1 MELLDLD
8 GVIEKGVFEIP
19 SYQRGYA
26 WQMRQLK
33 DFWNDLEHVSKLGN
47 QFHYMHSLT
56 LRELENE
63 FENSAFEI
71 IDGQQRLATSL
82 ILLGLLAKTTQN
94 KDPKYSLINLEPIL
108 SYKYYGLSEA
118 FRAITEEEKDLEA
131 FKTSFYAKN
140 LIEAYAFFKE
150 KISDTPIETLEK
162 MFDAL
167 IKKMLFSVVGLNDSR
182 IDPFSSFETINNRGK
197 DLSTLELLKNRLH
210 FVAHK
215 ICEGKKLEKLQQE
228 INDTYTLIY
237 HDLRQFEDDHLE
249 GFLKHFVAYY
259 YGEKGDFKKRLLE
272 MEFNAHK
279 RYTDNTN
286 FNDEYE
292 KIDELLLYLSYSS
305 KVWYFLHTLD
315 DEELRIEITPKMRG
329 LLDKMRRLNAL
340 NDNAFLPLLLS
351 LLTIQRAG
359 KSANEQPY
367 TTKELEGLL
376 EHLERFGFLIY
387 VVAGKNTAKNE
398 WIELAFKAIQ
408 AYRFWGDKIT
418 IENLPTLEENF
429 FNRQGNSALE
439 LLEES
444 IHSLKNTEKW
454 YKWGK
459 ALNYLLYEYELHHNP
474 ETTLN
479 FDGSIESI
487 EHILPQNPDQGY
499 SAKEKNWA
507 KNPNIVHALGNLLLM
522 AKNANSSLSNKPF
535 DEKRKEYLKGSYSE
549 KEVAKNASFG
559 VEQIKERSEK
569 LLDFLIARYRIAE
582 LVDEST
588 IKAFKNALLKT
599 LDDASLKNK
608 GSIFSASNHN
618 KEEQAML
625 KR

>member
-1 MELLDLD
+1 MELLNLD

-26 WQMRQLK
+26 WQKGQLE
-33 DFWNDLEHVSKLGN
+33 DFWNDLEHVSKLGDK
-47 QFHYMHSLT
+47 FHYMHSLT

-63 FENSAFEI
+63 FEDSAFEI

-94 KDPKYSLINLEPIL
+94 KDPKYSLINLEPVL

-118 FRAITEEEKDLEA
+118 FRAIMEEEKDLER
-131 FKTSFYAKN
+131 FQTSFYAKN
-140 LIEAYAFFKE
+140 LIEAYAFFQE
-150 KISDTPIETLEK
+150 KISDTPVGTLEK

-167 IKKMLFSVVGLNDSR
+167 TKKMLFSVVELNDNR

-215 ICEGKKLEKLQQE
+215 ICDEEDLENLQNE
-228 INDTYTLIY
+228 INDTYTRIY
-237 HDLRQFEDDHLE
+237 HDLRQFEDAHLE
-249 GFLKHFVAYY
+249 SFLKHFVAYY
-259 YGEKGDFKKRLLE
+259 YGENSKFKERLLNTA
-272 MEFNAHK
+272 FDAHK
-279 RYTDNTN
+279 KYHSSY
-286 FNDEYE
+286 DEYE
-292 KIDELLLYLSYSS
+292 KINDLLLYLSYSS

-340 NDNAFLPLLLS
+340 SDNAFLPLLLS
-351 LLTIQRAG
+351 LLTIQLAVRSG
-359 KSANEQPY
+359 SERHY

-376 EHLERFGFLIY
+376 EYLERFGFLIY
-387 VVAGKNTAKNE
+387 GVAGKNTAKNE
-398 WIELAFKAIQ
+398 WIRLAFKAIQ
-408 AYRFWGDKIT
+408 ACRFWGDKIT
-418 IENLPTLEENF
+418 IENLPTLEKSF

-444 IHSLKNTEKW
+444 IHSKKNTEKW
-454 YKWGK
+454 YQWGK
-459 ALNYLLYEYELHHNP
+459 VLNYLLYEYELYHNP

-479 FDGSIESI
+479 FDSSIESI
-487 EHILPQNPDQGY
+487 EHILPQKPDQGY
-499 SAKEKNWA
+499 SAKEKSWA
-507 KNPNIVHALGNLLLM
+507 KNPHIVHALGNLLLI

-535 DEKRKEYLKGSYSE
+535 DEKRKQYLKGSYSE

-559 VEQIKERSEK
+559 IVEIQKRSEK

-582 LVDEST
+582 LVGENA
-588 IKAFKNALLKT
+588 IKAFKNALLKE
-599 LDDASLKNK
+599 
-608 GSIFSASNHN
+608 I
-618 KEEQAML
+618 
-625 KR
+625 R

>member
-26 WQMRQLK
+26 WQDRQLK
-33 DFWNDLEHVSKLGN
+33 DFWNDLEHVSKLGDK
-47 QFHYMHSLT
+47 FHYMHSLT

-63 FENSAFEI
+63 FESSAFEI

-140 LIEAYAFFKE
+140 LIEAYTFFQE
-150 KISDTPIETLEK
+150 KISDTPIEALEK

-237 HDLRQFEDDHLE
+237 HDLRQFEDAHLE

-272 MEFNAHK
+272 MEFDAHK
-279 RYTDNTN
+279 KYHASYE
-286 FNDEYE
+286 EYE
-292 KIDELLLYLSYSS
+292 KIDDLLFYLSYSS
-305 KVWYFLHTLD
+305 KVWNFLHTLD
-315 DEELRIEITPKMRG
+315 EKSITLIVDDNKKLEIEITPKMRG
-329 LLDKMRRLNAL
+329 LLEKMRRLNAL
-340 NDNAFLPLLLS
+340 SDNAFLPLLLS

-387 VVAGKNTAKNE
+387 GVAGKNTAKNE

-418 IENLPTLEENF
+418 IEDLPTLEKNF

-444 IHSLKNTEKW
+444 IHSKKNAEKW

-479 FDGSIESI
+479 FDSSLESI

-507 KNPNIVHALGNLLLM
+507 KNPDIVHALGNLLLIP
-522 AKNANSSLSNKPF
+522 KNANSSLSNKSF
-535 DEKRKEYLKGSYSE
+535 DEKRKEYIKGSYSE

-569 LLDFLIARYRIAE
+569 LLDFLIAHYRIAE
-582 LVDEST
+582 LVNESA
-588 IKAFKNALLKT
+588 IKAFKNA
-599 LDDASLKNK
+599 SLKDIK
-608 GSIFSASNHN
+608 
-618 KEEQAML
+618 
-625 KR
+625 

>member
-1 MELLDLD
+1 MELLNLD

-26 WQMRQLK
+26 WQERQLK
-33 DFWNDLEHVSKLGN
+33 DFWNDLEHVSKLGDK
-47 QFHYMHSLT
+47 FHYMHSLT

-63 FENSAFEI
+63 FESGAFEI

-82 ILLGLLAKTTQN
+82 ILLGLLAKITQH
-94 KDPKYSLINLEPIL
+94 KDPKYSLINLELVL
-108 SYKYYGLSEA
+108 SYKYYGLNEA
-118 FRAITEEEKDLEA
+118 FRAIMEEEKDLKA

-140 LIEAYAFFKE
+140 LIDAYTFFKE
-150 KISDTPIETLEK
+150 KISDTPVGTLEK

-167 IKKMLFSVVGLNDSR
+167 IKKMLFSVVELNDSR

-228 INDTYTLIY
+228 INNTYTLIY
-237 HDLRQFEDDHLE
+237 HDLRQFEDTHLE

-272 MEFNAHK
+272 MEFNAHQ

-286 FNDEYE
+286 FDDEYE
-292 KIDELLLYLSYSS
+292 KIDELLFYLSYSS
-305 KVWYFLHTLD
+305 KVWNFLHTLD
-315 DEELRIEITPKMRG
+315 EKSIALIVDDNKKLEMEITPKMRG
-329 LLDKMRRLNAL
+329 LLEKMRRLNAL

-351 LLTIQRAG
+351 LFTIQLVK

-367 TTKELEGLL
+367 TTQELEGLL
-376 EHLERFGFLIY
+376 EYLERFGFLIY
-387 VVAGKNTAKNE
+387 GVAGKNTAKNE
-398 WIELAFKAIQ
+398 WIELAFKAFR
-408 AYRFWGDKIT
+408 AYRYGEENIV
-418 IENLPTLEENF
+418 IEKLPTLEKSF

-444 IHSLKNTEKW
+444 ILSKKNTEKW
-454 YKWGK
+454 YQWGK
-459 ALNYLLYEYELHHNP
+459 ALNYLLYEYELYHNP

-479 FDGSIESI
+479 FDSSIESI
-487 EHILPQNPDQGY
+487 EHILPQKPDQGY

-507 KNPNIVHALGNLLLM
+507 KNPHVVHALGNLLLI

-535 DEKRKEYLKGSYSE
+535 YEKRKQYLKGSYSE

-559 VEQIKERSEK
+559 VTQIKERSEK
-569 LLDFLIARYRIAE
+569 LLDFLIVRYNIAE
-582 LVDEST
+582 LVGESE
-588 IKAFKNALLKT
+588 IKAFKNALLKEI
-599 LDDASLKNK
+599 K
-608 GSIFSASNHN
+608 
-618 KEEQAML
+618 
-625 KR
+625 

>member
-1 MELLDLD
+1 MELLNLD
-8 GVIEKGVFEIP
+8 RVIEKGVFEIP

-26 WQMRQLK
+26 WQIRQLK
-33 DFWNDLEHVSKLGN
+33 DFWNDLEHVSKLGDK
-47 QFHYMHSLT
+47 FHYMHSLT

-140 LIEAYAFFKE
+140 LIDAYAFFKE
-150 KISDTPIETLEK
+150 KISDTPIESLEK

-167 IKKMLFSVVGLNDSR
+167 IKKMLFSVVGLNDNR

-237 HDLRQFEDDHLE
+237 HDLRQFEDAHLE
-249 GFLKHFVAYY
+249 GFLKHFVEYY

-286 FNDEYE
+286 FDDEYE
-292 KIDELLLYLSYSS
+292 KIDDLLFYLSYSS
-305 KVWYFLHTLD
+305 KVWNFLHTLD
-315 DEELRIEITPKMRG
+315 EKSITLIVDDNKKLEIEITPKMHN
-329 LLDKMRRLNAL
+329 LLEKMRRLNAL
-340 NDNAFLPLLLS
+340 SDNAFLPLLLS

-387 VVAGKNTAKNE
+387 GVAGKKTVKNE
-398 WIELAFKAIQ
+398 WIELAFEAFRAFRYGEENI
-408 AYRFWGDKIT
+408 A
-418 IENLPTLEENF
+418 IENLPTLEKSF
-429 FNRQGNSALE
+429 FNRLGNSGLE

-454 YKWGK
+454 YQWGK
-459 ALNYLLYEYELHHNP
+459 ALNYLLYEYELCHNP

-479 FDGSIESI
+479 FDSSIESI
-487 EHILPQNPDQGY
+487 EHILPQKPDQGY
-499 SAKEKNWA
+499 SAKEKNWT
-507 KNPNIVHALGNLLLM
+507 KNPNIVHALGNLLLIP
-522 AKNANSSLSNKPF
+522 KNANSSLSNKPF

-559 VEQIKERSEK
+559 IEQIKERSEK
-569 LLDFLIARYRIAE
+569 LLDFLIAHYRIAE
-582 LVDEST
+582 LVGESA
-588 IKAFKNALLKT
+588 IKAFKNALLKEI
-599 LDDASLKNK
+599 K
-608 GSIFSASNHN
+608 
-618 KEEQAML
+618 
-625 KR
+625 

>member
-26 WQMRQLK
+26 WQDRQLK
-33 DFWNDLEHVSKLGN
+33 DFWNDLEHVSKLGDK
-47 QFHYMHSLT
+47 FHYMHSLT

-63 FENSAFEI
+63 FESGAFEI

-131 FKTSFYAKN
+131 FNTSTSFYAKN
-140 LIEAYAFFKE
+140 LIKAYEFFQE
-150 KISDTPIETLEK
+150 KISDTPIEALEK

-167 IKKMLFSVVGLNDSR
+167 IKKMLFSVVGLNDNR

-215 ICEGKKLEKLQQE
+215 ICESKKLEKLQQE

-286 FNDEYE
+286 FNEEYE
-292 KIDELLLYLSYSS
+292 KIDDLLFYLSYSS
-305 KVWYFLHTLD
+305 KVWNFLHTLD
-315 DEELRIEITPKMRG
+315 EKSITLIFDDNKKLEIEITPKMRG
-329 LLDKMRRLNAL
+329 LLEKMRRLNAL

-351 LLTIQRAG
+351 LLTIQLAG
-359 KSANEQPY
+359 KGTNEQPY

-376 EHLERFGFLIY
+376 EYLERFGFLVY
-387 VVAGKNTAKNE
+387 GVAGKNTAKNE
-398 WIELAFKAIQ
+398 WIELSFKAFRAFRYGEENIV
-408 AYRFWGDKIT
+408 
-418 IENLPTLEENF
+418 IENLPTLEKNF
-429 FNRQGNSALE
+429 FNRQGNSGLE

-444 IHSLKNTEKW
+444 IHSLKNAEKW
-454 YKWGK
+454 YQWGK

-479 FDGSIESI
+479 FDSSIESI

-507 KNPNIVHALGNLLLM
+507 KNPNIVHALGNLLLIP
-522 AKNANSSLSNKPF
+522 KNANSSLSNKPF

-549 KEVAKNASFG
+549 KEVAKNASFV

-569 LLDFLIARYRIAE
+569 LLDFLIAHYRIAE
-582 LVDEST
+582 LVDESA
-588 IKAFKNALLKT
+588 IKAFKNA
-599 LDDASLKNK
+599 SLKDIK
-608 GSIFSASNHN
+608 
-618 KEEQAML
+618 
-625 KR
+625 

>member
-8 GVIEKGVFEIP
+8 GVMEEGVFEIP

-108 SYKYYGLSEA
+108 SYKYYGLNEA

-150 KISDTPIETLEK
+150 KISDTPIEVLEK

-167 IKKMLFSVVGLNDSR
+167 IKKMLFSVVGLNDNR

-197 DLSTLELLKNRLH
+197 DLSTLKLLKNRLH

-286 FNDEYE
+286 FNEEYE
-292 KIDELLLYLSYSS
+292 KIDDLLFYLSYSS
-305 KVWYFLHTLD
+305 KVWNFLHTLD
-315 DEELRIEITPKMRG
+315 EKSITLIADDNKKLEIEITPKMRG
-329 LLDKMRRLNAL
+329 LLEKMRRLNAL

-367 TTKELEGLL
+367 TTKELEAYL
-376 EHLERFGFLIY
+376 EHLESFGFLIY
-387 VVAGKNTAKNE
+387 GVAGKNAAKNE

-418 IENLPTLEENF
+418 IEDLPALEKNF

-444 IHSLKNTEKW
+444 IHSKKNTEKW

-479 FDGSIESI
+479 FNGSIESI
-487 EHILPQNPDQGY
+487 EHILPQKPDQGY

-522 AKNANSSLSNKPF
+522 AKNANSSLSNRPF
-535 DEKRKEYLKGSYSE
+535 DEKRKQYLKGSYSE

-559 VEQIKERSEK
+559 VAQIKERSEK
-569 LLDFLIARYRIAE
+569 LLDFLIAHYRIVE
-582 LVDEST
+582 LVGESA
-588 IKAFKNALLKT
+588 IKAFKNA
-599 LDDASLKNK
+599 SLKDIK
-608 GSIFSASNHN
+608 
-618 KEEQAML
+618 
-625 KR
+625 

>member
-8 GVIEKGVFEIP
+8 GVIEKGVFEIH

-26 WQMRQLK
+26 WQERQLK
-33 DFWNDLEHVSKLGN
+33 DFWNDLEHVSKLGDK
-47 QFHYMHSLT
+47 FHYMHSLT

-118 FRAITEEEKDLEA
+118 FRAIAEEEKDLEE

-140 LIEAYAFFKE
+140 LIDAYAFFKE
-150 KISDTPIETLEK
+150 KISDTPIEALEK

-167 IKKMLFSVVGLNDSR
+167 IKKMLFSVVGLNDNR

-215 ICEGKKLEKLQQE
+215 ICDGKKLEKLQNE
-228 INDTYTLIY
+228 INDTYTRIY
-237 HDLRQFEDDHLE
+237 YDLRHFKDDHLE
-249 GFLKHFVAYY
+249 GLLKHFVAYY

-286 FNDEYE
+286 LNEEYE
-292 KIDELLLYLSYSS
+292 KIDDLLFYLSYSS
-305 KVWYFLHTLD
+305 KVWNFLHTLD
-315 DEELRIEITPKMRG
+315 EKSIALIVDDNKKLEIEITPKIRG
-329 LLDKMRRLNAL
+329 LLEKMRHLNAL

-359 KSANEQPY
+359 KSTNEQPY
-367 TTKELEGLL
+367 TTQELEGLL

-387 VVAGKNTAKNE
+387 GVAGKNTAKNE
-398 WIELAFKAIQ
+398 WIELAFEAFRAFRYGEENIAIE
-408 AYRFWGDKIT
+408 K
-418 IENLPTLEENF
+418 LPTLEKSF
-429 FNRQGNSALE
+429 FNRQGNSGLE
-439 LLEES
+439 LLEEY
-444 IHSLKNTEKW
+444 IHSKKNTKKW
-454 YKWGK
+454 YQWGK

-479 FDGSIESI
+479 FDGSLESI

-507 KNPNIVHALGNLLLM
+507 KNPHIVHALGNLLLI

-535 DEKRKEYLKGSYSE
+535 DEKRKQYLKGSYSE

-569 LLDFLIARYRIAE
+569 LLDFLIAHYRIAE
-582 LVDEST
+582 LVNESA
-588 IKAFKNALLKT
+588 IKAFKNALLKEI
-599 LDDASLKNK
+599 K
-608 GSIFSASNHN
+608 
-618 KEEQAML
+618 
-625 KR
+625 

>member
-1 MELLDLD
+1 MELLTLD

-26 WQMRQLK
+26 WQIRQLK
-33 DFWNDLEHVSKLGN
+33 DFWNDLEHVSKLGDK
-47 QFHYMHSLT
+47 FHYMHSLT

-82 ILLGLLAKTTQN
+82 ILLGLLAKITQN

-140 LIEAYAFFKE
+140 LIKAYEFFQE
-150 KISDTPIETLEK
+150 KISDTPVGTLEK

-167 IKKMLFSVVGLNDSR
+167 IKKMLFSVVELNDNR

-197 DLSTLELLKNRLH
+197 DLSTLELFKNRLH

-215 ICEGKKLEKLQQE
+215 ICDGKKLEKLQNE
-228 INDTYTLIY
+228 INDTYTRIY
-237 HDLRQFEDDHLE
+237 YDLRHFKDDHLE

-259 YGEKGDFKKRLLE
+259 YGENSKFKERLLNTA
-272 MEFNAHK
+272 FDAHK
-279 RYTDNTN
+279 KYTHNTP
-286 FNDEYE
+286 FSDEYD
-292 KIDELLLYLSYSS
+292 KIDELLFYLSYSS
-305 KVWYFLHTLD
+305 KVWYFLHTPDEKSIALIFD
-315 DEELRIEITPKMRG
+315 DNRKLEMEITPKMRG

-351 LLTIQRAG
+351 LLTIQLVGR
-359 KSANEQPY
+359 SANEQSY
-367 TTKELEGLL
+367 TTKELEDLL
-376 EHLERFGFLIY
+376 EYLERFGFLVY
-387 VVAGKNTAKNE
+387 GVAGKNTAKNE
-398 WIELAFKAIQ
+398 WIESAFEAFKE
-408 AYRFWGDKIT
+408 YKLRGDRIT
-418 IENLPTLEENF
+418 IEDFPTLEKNF
-429 FNRQGNSALE
+429 FKGEHSGLK
-439 LLEES
+439 LLENN
-444 IHSLKNTEKW
+444 INFNNAKKW
-454 YKWGK
+454 YEWNK
-459 ALNYLLYEYELHHNP
+459 ALNYLLYEYELYHNP

-479 FDGSIESI
+479 FDSSIESI

-507 KNPNIVHALGNLLLM
+507 KNPHVVHALGNLLLIP
-522 AKNANSSLSNKPF
+522 KNANSSLSNKPF
-535 DEKRKEYLKGSYSE
+535 EEKRKQYLKGSYSE

-559 VEQIKERSEK
+559 VAQIKERSER

-582 LVDEST
+582 LVGESV
-588 IKAFKNALLKT
+588 IKAFKNALLK
-599 LDDASLKNK
+599 D
-608 GSIFSASNHN
+608 I
-618 KEEQAML
+618 E
-625 KR
+625 

>member
-1 MELLDLD
+1 MELLNLD

-26 WQMRQLK
+26 WQERQLK
-33 DFWNDLEHVSKLGN
+33 DFWNDLEHVSKLGDK
-47 QFHYMHSLT
+47 FHYMHSLT

-63 FENSAFEI
+63 FESSAFEI

-82 ILLGLLAKTTQN
+82 ILLGLLAKITQN

-118 FRAITEEEKDLEA
+118 FKAIMEEEKDLKA
-131 FKTSFYAKN
+131 FQTSFYAKN
-140 LIEAYAFFKE
+140 LIDAYAFFKE
-150 KISDTPIETLEK
+150 KISDTPVGTLEK

-167 IKKMLFSVVGLNDSR
+167 IKKMLFSVVELNDNR
-182 IDPFSSFETINNRGK
+182 IDPFGSFETINNRGK
-197 DLSTLELLKNRLH
+197 DLSTLELFKNRLH

-215 ICEGKKLEKLQQE
+215 ICDGKKLEKLQQE
-228 INDTYTLIY
+228 INNTYTLIY
-237 HDLRQFEDDHLE
+237 YDLRHFKDDHLE
-249 GFLKHFVAYY
+249 GFSKHFVAYY

-286 FNDEYE
+286 FDDEYE
-292 KIDELLLYLSYSS
+292 KIDDLLFYLSYSS

-315 DEELRIEITPKMRG
+315 EKSITLIFDDNKKLEMEITPKMRN

-376 EHLERFGFLIY
+376 EYLERFGFLIY
-387 VVAGKNTAKNE
+387 GVAGKNTPKNE
-398 WIELAFKAIQ
+398 WIELAFIAFR
-408 AYRFWGDKIT
+408 AYRYGEENIA
-418 IENLPTLEENF
+418 IEDLPTLEKSF

-444 IHSLKNTEKW
+444 IHSKKNAEKW
-454 YKWGK
+454 YEWGK
-459 ALNYLLYEYELHHNP
+459 VLNYLLYEYELYHNP

-479 FDGSIESI
+479 FDSSIESI

-499 SAKEKNWA
+499 SAKEKSWA
-507 KNPNIVHALGNLLLM
+507 KNPHIVHALGNLLLI

-535 DEKRKEYLKGSYSE
+535 EEKRKAYLKGSYSE

-559 VEQIKERSEK
+559 VAQIKERSEK

-582 LVDEST
+582 LVGESA
-588 IKAFKNALLKT
+588 IKAFKNALLKEI
-599 LDDASLKNK
+599 K
-608 GSIFSASNHN
+608 
-618 KEEQAML
+618 
-625 KR
+625 

>member
-1 MELLDLD
+1 MELLNLD

-26 WQMRQLK
+26 WQIRQLK
-33 DFWNDLEHVSKLGN
+33 DFWNDLEHVSKLGDK
-47 QFHYMHSLT
+47 FHYMHSLT

-63 FENSAFEI
+63 LENSAFEI

-82 ILLGLLAKTTQN
+82 ILLGLLAKITQN

-108 SYKYYGLSEA
+108 SYEYYGLNEA
-118 FRAITEEEKDLEA
+118 FRAITEEEKDLER
-131 FKTSFYAKN
+131 FQTSFYAKN
-140 LIEAYAFFKE
+140 LISAYEFFKE
-150 KISDTPIETLEK
+150 KTSNITNPTLNK
-162 MFDAL
+162 LLDAL
-167 IKKMLFSVVGLNDSR
+167 TKKMLFSVVELNDDR

-197 DLSTLELLKNRLH
+197 DLSTLELFKNRLH

-215 ICEGKKLEKLQQE
+215 ICDGKKLEKLQNE
-228 INDTYTLIY
+228 INDTYTRIY
-237 HDLRQFEDDHLE
+237 YDLRRFKDDHLE

-272 MEFNAHK
+272 MEFNAHQ

-292 KIDELLLYLSYSS
+292 RIDHLLFYLSYSS
-305 KVWYFLHTLD
+305 KVWNFLHTLD
-315 DEELRIEITPKMRG
+315 EKSIALIFNDNRKLEMEITPKMRG

-340 NDNAFLPLLLS
+340 SDNAFLPLLLS
-351 LLTIQRAG
+351 LLTIQLVGR
-359 KSANEQPY
+359 STNEQPY
-367 TTKELEGLL
+367 TTQELEGLL
-376 EHLERFGFLIY
+376 EYLERFGFLIY
-387 VVAGKNTAKNE
+387 GVAGKNTAKNE
-398 WIELAFKAIQ
+398 WIELAFEAFRAFRYGEENIAIE
-408 AYRFWGDKIT
+408 K
-418 IENLPTLEENF
+418 LPTLEKSF
-429 FNRQGNSALE
+429 FNRQGNSGLE

-444 IHSLKNTEKW
+444 IHSKKNAEKW

-459 ALNYLLYEYELHHNP
+459 ALNYLLYEYELCHNP

-479 FDGSIESI
+479 FDSSIESI

-507 KNPNIVHALGNLLLM
+507 KNPNIVHALGNLLLI

-535 DEKRKEYLKGSYSE
+535 EEKRKEYLKGSYSE

-559 VEQIKERSEK
+559 VEQIKEG
-569 LLDFLIARYRIAE
+569 A
-582 LVDEST
+582 
-588 IKAFKNALLKT
+588 KNY
-599 LDDASLKNK
+599 
-608 GSIFSASNHN
+608 
-618 KEEQAML
+618 
-625 KR
+625 

>member
-1 MELLDLD
+1 MELLNLD

-26 WQMRQLK
+26 WQERQLK
-33 DFWNDLEHVSKLGN
+33 DFWNDLEHVSKLGS

-118 FRAITEEEKDLEA
+118 FRAITEEKKDLKA

-140 LIEAYAFFKE
+140 LIDAYTFFKE
-150 KISDTPIETLEK
+150 KISDTPIEALEK

-167 IKKMLFSVVGLNDSR
+167 IKKMLFSVVELKDNR

-215 ICEGKKLEKLQQE
+215 ICDGKKLEKLQNE
-228 INDTYTLIY
+228 INDTYTRIY
-237 HDLRQFEDDHLE
+237 YDLGHFKDDHLE

-292 KIDELLLYLSYSS
+292 KIDDLLFYLSYSS
-305 KVWYFLHTLD
+305 KVWHFLHTPDEKSIALIFD
-315 DEELRIEITPKMRG
+315 DNRKLEMEITPKMHN

-340 NDNAFLPLLLS
+340 SDNAFLPLLLS
-351 LLTIQRAG
+351 LLTIQLVGR
-359 KSANEQPY
+359 SANEQPY
-367 TTKELEGLL
+367 TTQELEGLL
-376 EHLERFGFLIY
+376 EYLERFGFLIY
-387 VVAGKNTAKNE
+387 GVAGKNTAKN

-408 AYRFWGDKIT
+408 AYRFWGDKIS
-418 IENLPTLEENF
+418 IEDLPALEKNF
-429 FNRQGNSALE
+429 FNRQGNSGLE

-444 IHSLKNTEKW
+444 IHSKKNTEKW
-454 YKWGK
+454 YQWGK

-479 FDGSIESI
+479 FNGSIESI
-487 EHILPQNPDQGY
+487 EHILPQKPDQGY

-535 DEKRKEYLKGSYSE
+535 DEKESNTSK
-549 KEVAKNASFG
+549 A
-559 VEQIKERSEK
+559 
-569 LLDFLIARYRIAE
+569 LI
-582 LVDEST
+582 V
-588 IKAFKNALLKT
+588 KKKWPKT
-599 LDDASLKNK
+599 LLLGSSKSKKGVKNY
-608 GSIFSASNHN
+608 
-618 KEEQAML
+618 
-625 KR
+625 

>member
-26 WQMRQLK
+26 WQERQLK

-56 LRELENE
+56 LRESENE
-63 FENSAFEI
+63 FESSTFEI

-82 ILLGLLAKTTQN
+82 ILLGLLAKITQN

-118 FRAITEEEKDLEA
+118 FRAITEEEDLEK

-140 LIEAYAFFKE
+140 LIDAYTFFKE
-150 KISDTPIETLEK
+150 KISDTPIEVLEK

-167 IKKMLFSVVGLNDSR
+167 IKKMLFSVVELNDNR

-215 ICEGKKLEKLQQE
+215 ICDGKKLEKLQQE
-228 INDTYTLIY
+228 INNTYTLIY
-237 HDLRQFEDDHLE
+237 HDLRQFEDAHLE
-249 GFLKHFVAYY
+249 SFLKHFVAYY

-286 FNDEYE
+286 FDEEYE
-292 KIDELLLYLSYSS
+292 KIDDLLFYLSYSS
-305 KVWYFLHTLD
+305 KVWNFLHTLD
-315 DEELRIEITPKMRG
+315 EKSIALIVDDNKKLEMEITPKMRN
-329 LLDKMRRLNAL
+329 LLEKMRRLNAL

-376 EHLERFGFLIY
+376 EYLERFGFLIY
-387 VVAGKNTAKNE
+387 GVAGKNAAKNE
-398 WIELAFKAIQ
+398 WIELAFMAFK
-408 AYRFWGDKIT
+408 AYRYGE
-418 IENLPTLEENF
+418 ENTAIKDLPTLEKNF
-429 FNRQGNSALE
+429 FKGEHSGLE
-439 LLEES
+439 LLEEY
-444 IHSLKNTEKW
+444 IHSKKNTEKW
-454 YKWGK
+454 YQWGK

-479 FDGSIESI
+479 FDSSLESI
-487 EHILPQNPDQGY
+487 EHILPQKPDQGY
-499 SAKEKNWA
+499 SAKEKSWA
-507 KNPNIVHALGNLLLM
+507 KNPHVVHALGNLLLI

-535 DEKRKEYLKGSYSE
+535 DEKRKQYLKGSYSE

-559 VEQIKERSEK
+559 VAQIKERSEK
-569 LLDFLIARYRIAE
+569 LLDFLIARYNIAE
-582 LVDEST
+582 LVDESA
-588 IKAFKNALLKT
+588 IKAFKNT
-599 LDDASLKNK
+599 SLKDIK
-608 GSIFSASNHN
+608 
-618 KEEQAML
+618 
-625 KR
+625 